1 MNVNLLASTISTLAH
16 REINSVQA
24 EVGGREAEEGFPGD
38 V

>member
-1 MNVNLLASTISTLAH
+1 MNINLLASTISTLEH

-24 EVGGREAEEGFPGD
+24 EEGGREAEEGFPGD